1 MTEKWNRRQ
10 VLQHMA
16 IASTALVLRG
26 KSGAQVR
33 SGAAKPNLEIQI
45 VPISDHTFRLSIFSD
60 DGNLVMTNGS
70 LVQKDW
76 GAPVARLRTD
86 APAQSV
92 GVGKMSLQISPNSRT
107 FSVADASGKKIQQLS
122 VDPET
127 GTLSFLTENS
137 PLLGL
142 GEGGPQF
149 DRRGSTDRMV
159 SGQGGYRLATHGG
172 RGPNSWLFGN
182 TGWALF

>member
-1 MTEKWNRRQ
+1 MPEKWNRRQ

-45 VPISDHTFRLSIFSD
+45 VPVSDHTFQLSIFSD
-60 DGNLVMTNGS
+60 DGNVVMTNGS

-76 GAPVARLRTD
+76 GAPVARLRTA

-92 GVGKMSLQISPNSRT
+92 GLGKITLPIYPNSRPFT
-107 FSVADASGKKIQQLS
+107 TPIAS
-122 VDPET
+122 
-127 GTLSFLTENS
+127 
-137 PLLGL
+137 
-142 GEGGPQF
+142 
-149 DRRGSTDRMV
+149 
-159 SGQGGYRLATHGG
+159 
-172 RGPNSWLFGN
+172 
-182 TGWALF
+182 

>member
-1 MTEKWNRRQ
+1 MPEKWNRRQ

-16 IASTALVLRG
+16 IASTVLVLRG

-45 VPISDHTFRLSIFSD
+45 VPVSDHTFQLSIFSD
-60 DGNLVMTNGS
+60 DGNVVMTNGS

-107 FSVADASGKKIQQLS
+107 FSIADASGKKIQQFS

-137 PLLGL
+137 LLLGL

-159 SGQGGYRLATHGG
+159 SGQGGDRLAAPRG
-172 RGPNSWLFGN
+172 RAPIPRLSG
-182 TGWALF
+182 TAGWAIV